1 MNDNSTELAEAKEKL
16 EKEFASVKESLG
28 DLYVA
33 IEALRSAGPMDDVS
47 GLLNSIEDAAKK
59 ARTGGV
65 IGSGA
70 KSHGRA
76 LKDYRELLTSS
87 DS

>member
-1 MNDNSTELAEAKEKL
+1 MATEAEIAQAHHKL
-16 EKEFASVKESLG
+16 EKEYKDVMESLG

-33 IEALRSAGPMDDVS
+33 VEAVKSAGIGDDIS
-47 GLLNSIEDAAKK
+47 GLLEAVQSEAKK

-70 KSHGRA
+70 KGHAKA
-76 LKDYRELLTSS
+76 LKNYRELTAP
-87 DS
+87 DAG

>member
-1 MNDNSTELAEAKEKL
+1 MATEEEIADARKKL
-16 EKEFASVKESLG
+16 EKEYKDVMESLG

-33 IEALRSAGPMDDVS
+33 VEAVRSAGLGDDIAD
-47 GLLNSIEDAAKK
+47 LLDNVASEAKK

-70 KSHGRA
+70 KGHARA
-76 LKDYRELLTSS
+76 LKDYRELTEAP
-87 DS
+87 

>member
-1 MNDNSTELAEAKEKL
+1 MATEVEIAQAHHNL
-16 EKEFASVKESLG
+16 EKEYKDVMSSLG

-33 IEALRSAGPMDDVS
+33 VEAVKSAGLGDDIV
-47 GLLNSIEDAAKK
+47 GLLERVQSEAKK

-70 KSHGRA
+70 KGHAKA
-76 LKDYRELLTSS
+76 LKEYRELTTPRE
-87 DS
+87 

>member
-1 MNDNSTELAEAKEKL
+1 M
-16 EKEFASVKESLG
+16 ESLG

-33 IEALRSAGPMDDVS
+33 VEAVKSAGLGDDIA
-47 GLLNSIEDAAKK
+47 GLLDNVQSEAKK

-70 KSHGRA
+70 KGHAKA
-76 LKDYRELLTSS
+76 LKDYRELTTPPA
-87 DS
+87 